1 MNHNL
6 VSNVTY
12 IIYIILGSHT
22 VADTASG
29 ANKSFCT
36 CVLEQLFYST
46 NTVIISVTSTLI

>member
-22 VADTASG
+22 VADAASG